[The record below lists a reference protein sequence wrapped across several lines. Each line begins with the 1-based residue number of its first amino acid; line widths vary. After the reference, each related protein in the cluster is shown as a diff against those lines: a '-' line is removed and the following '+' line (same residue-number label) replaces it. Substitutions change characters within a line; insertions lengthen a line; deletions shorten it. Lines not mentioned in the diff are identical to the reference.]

1 MMHKTGILHQH
12 PKEKIMA
19 MTRIIIV
26 EDHPVFRTGLK
37 ELIETEK
44 DLHVCGEAD
53 TINKAM
59 RVIEDKQPDLVIVDI
74 TLKGRNGIELIKE
87 LHRDIPHL
95 PVLVLSMHDESLY
108 AERAFRAGA
117 SGYIMKEE
125 TSESIVKAIRMVH
138 AGQKYVS
145 KQFMANVLD
154 KFLSHSPDD
163 TRSPI
168 DRLTHRE
175 LDVFRLL
182 GKGMTTKDIA
192 NQLDLSAKTIG
203 TYRERIKVKLDLQNA
218 SDLIH
223 SAVRWLEKGGM

>member
-1 MMHKTGILHQH
+1 MQLASIAKR
-12 PKEKIMA
+12 EKMA
-19 MTRIIIV
+19 TTRIVIV

-44 DLHVCGEAD
+44 DLLVCGEAD

-59 RVIEDKQPDLVIVDI
+59 KVVEATQPDLVIIDI

-87 LHRDIPHL
+87 LHRDSPQL
-95 PVLVLSMHDESLY
+95 PLLVLSMHDESLY

-125 TSESIVKAIRMVH
+125 TSESIVEAIRLVRG
-138 AGQKYVS
+138 GQKYAS
-145 KQFMANVLD
+145 KRFMANVLN
-154 KFLSHSPDD
+154 KFLSHSPED

-182 GKGMTTKDIA
+182 GKGMTTRDIA
-192 NQLDLSAKTIG
+192 THLDLSAKTIG
-203 TYRERIKVKLDLQNA
+203 TYRERIKVKLNLHNA

-223 SAVRWLEKGGM
+223 SAVRWLEKGEL

>member
-1 MMHKTGILHQH
+1 
-12 PKEKIMA
+12 
-19 MTRIIIV
+19 MTRIVIV
-26 EDHPVFRTGLK
+26 EDHPVFRAGLK

-44 DLHVCGEAD
+44 DLQVCGEAD

-59 RVIEDKQPDLVIVDI
+59 KVIEDKQPDLVIIDI
-74 TLKGRNGIELIKE
+74 TLRGRNGIELIKE
-87 LHRDIPHL
+87 LHRDVPHL
-95 PVLVLSMHDESLY
+95 PLLVLSMHDESLY

-138 AGQKYVS
+138 GGQRYAS
-145 KQFMANVLD
+145 KQFMANVLN
-154 KFLSHSPDD
+154 KFLSHSPED

-182 GKGMTTKDIA
+182 GQGMTTKDIA
-192 NQLDLSAKTIG
+192 THLDLSAKTIG

-218 SDLIH
+218 SDLMH
-223 SAVRWLEKGGM
+223 SAVRWLEKGDL

>member
-1 MMHKTGILHQH
+1 
-12 PKEKIMA
+12 MA

-87 LHRDIPHL
+87 VHRDIPHL

-138 AGQKYVS
+138 AGQKYAS

-154 KFLSHSPDD
+154 KFLNHSPED

-223 SAVRWLEKGGM
+223 SAVRWLEKGEI

>member
-1 MMHKTGILHQH
+1 
-12 PKEKIMA
+12 
-19 MTRIIIV
+19 MTRIVVV

-44 DLHVCGEAD
+44 DLQVCGEAD
-53 TINKAM
+53 STTKGLA
-59 RVIEDKQPDLVIVDI
+59 VIANEKPDLVIVDI

-87 LHRDIPHL
+87 LHRDQPNL
-95 PVLVLSMHDESLY
+95 PILVLSMHEESLY

-125 TSESIVKAIRMVH
+125 TSESIVTAIRTVH
-138 AGQKYVS
+138 SGQKYAS
-145 KQFMANVLD
+145 KQFLAGVLD
-154 KFLSHSPDD
+154 KFLNHAPED

-182 GKGMTTKDIA
+182 GQGMTTRDIA
-192 NQLDLSAKTIG
+192 IHLDLSTKTIG

-218 SDLIH
+218 PDLIH
-223 SAVRWLEKGGM
+223 SAVRWREKGEL

>member
-1 MMHKTGILHQH
+1 MI
-12 PKEKIMA
+12 
-19 MTRIIIV
+19 RIVIV
-26 EDHPVFRTGLK
+26 EDHPVFRSGLK

-44 DLHVCGEAD
+44 DLRVCGEAD
-53 TINKAM
+53 TIAKAIK
-59 RVIEDKQPDLVIVDI
+59 VVENTQPDLVIVDI

-87 LHRDIPHL
+87 LHRDHSSL
-95 PVLVLSMHDESLY
+95 PILVLSMHDESLY
-108 AERAFRAGA
+108 AERAFRSGA

-125 TSESIVKAIRMVH
+125 TSESIVKAVRMVH
-138 AGQKYVS
+138 SGQRYAS
-145 KQFMANVLD
+145 KQFMSNVLN

-163 TRSPI
+163 TRTPI

-182 GKGMTTKDIA
+182 GQGMTTKEIA
-192 NQLDLSAKTIG
+192 IQLDLSVKTIG

-223 SAVRWLEKGGM
+223 SAVRWLEKGVL

>member
-1 MMHKTGILHQH
+1 MIHIV
-12 PKEKIMA
+12 
-19 MTRIIIV
+19 IV
-26 EDHPVFRTGLK
+26 EDHPIFCSGLK

-44 DLHVCGEAD
+44 DLRVCGEAD
-53 TINKAM
+53 NITKALK
-59 RVIEDKQPDLVIVDI
+59 VVGETQPDLVIVDI

-87 LHRDIPHL
+87 LHRDYSTL
-95 PVLVLSMHDESLY
+95 PILVLSMHDESLY
-108 AERAFRAGA
+108 AERAFRSGA

-125 TSESIVKAIRMVH
+125 TSESIVKAVRMVH
-138 AGQKYVS
+138 SGQKYAS
-145 KQFMANVLD
+145 KQFMANVLN
-154 KFLSHSPDD
+154 KFLSHSPED

-182 GKGMTTKDIA
+182 GQGMTTKDIA
-192 NQLDLSAKTIG
+192 NNLDLSIKTIG

-223 SAVRWLEKGGM
+223 SAVRWHEKGEL

>member
-1 MMHKTGILHQH
+1 
-12 PKEKIMA
+12 
-19 MTRIIIV
+19 MTRIVIV
-26 EDHPVFRTGLK
+26 EDHPVFRAGLK

-53 TINKAM
+53 TINKAQE
-59 RVIEDKQPDLVIVDI
+59 IIKEKQPDLVIIDI
-74 TLKGRNGIELIKE
+74 TLRGRNGIELIKE
-87 LHRDIPHL
+87 LHRDTPLL
-95 PVLVLSMHDESLY
+95 PLLVLSMHDESLY

-125 TSESIVKAIRMVH
+125 TSESIVKAIRMVYE
-138 AGQKYVS
+138 GQKYAS
-145 KQFMANVLD
+145 KQFLANVLN
-154 KFLSHSPDD
+154 KFLSHSPED

-182 GKGMTTKDIA
+182 GKGMTTKNIA
-192 NQLDLSAKTIG
+192 THLDLSAKTIG
-203 TYRERIKVKLDLQNA
+203 TYRERIKEKLDLQNA

-223 SAVRWLEKGGM
+223 SAVRWLDKGEL

>member
-1 MMHKTGILHQH
+1 
-12 PKEKIMA
+12 

-26 EDHPVFRTGLK
+26 EDHPVFRSGLK

-53 TINKAM
+53 TTTRAM
-59 RVIEDKQPDLVIVDI
+59 AVIAANNPDLVIVDI

-87 LHRDIPHL
+87 LHRDSPEL
-95 PVLVLSMHDESLY
+95 PILVLSMHEESLY

-125 TSESIVKAIRMVH
+125 TSESIIKAIRMVQG
-138 AGQKYVS
+138 GQKYAS
-145 KQFMANVLD
+145 KQFLANVLN
-154 KFLSHSPDD
+154 KFLSHSPND

-182 GKGMTTKDIA
+182 GQGMTTRDIA
-192 NQLDLSAKTIG
+192 THLDLSMKTIG

-223 SAVRWLEKGGM
+223 SAVRWREKGEI

>member
-1 MMHKTGILHQH
+1 
-12 PKEKIMA
+12 
-19 MTRIIIV
+19 MTRIVII

-44 DLHVCGEAD
+44 DLQVCGEAD
-53 TINKAM
+53 STAKGLA
-59 RVIEDKQPDLVIVDI
+59 VIARQKPDLVIVDI

-87 LHRDIPHL
+87 LHRDSPGL
-95 PVLVLSMHDESLY
+95 PILVLSMHDESLY

-117 SGYIMKEE
+117 GGYIMKEE
-125 TSESIVKAIRMVH
+125 TSESIITAIRTVH
-138 AGQKYVS
+138 SGQKYAS
-145 KQFMANVLD
+145 KQFLSGVLN

-182 GKGMTTKDIA
+182 GQGMTTRDIA
-192 NQLDLSAKTIG
+192 QHLDLSTKTIG

-218 SDLIH
+218 PDLIH
-223 SAVRWLEKGGM
+223 SAVRWLEKGEL

>member
-1 MMHKTGILHQH
+1 
-12 PKEKIMA
+12 
-19 MTRIIIV
+19 MTRIVIV
-26 EDHPVFRTGLK
+26 EDHPVFRAGLK

-44 DLHVCGEAD
+44 DLRVCGEAD
-53 TINKAM
+53 TITKAIT
-59 RVIEDKQPDLVIVDI
+59 VINREQPDLVIIDI

-87 LHRDIPHL
+87 LHRDSPNIAL
-95 PVLVLSMHDESLY
+95 LVLSMHDESLY

-117 SGYIMKEE
+117 NGYIMKEE
-125 TSESIVKAIRMVH
+125 TSESIVTAIRTVNK
-138 AGQKYVS
+138 GQKYAS
-145 KQFMANVLD
+145 KQFMANVLN
-154 KFLSHSPDD
+154 KFLSHSPED

-192 NQLDLSAKTIG
+192 NQLDLSVKTIG

-218 SDLIH
+218 SDLMH
-223 SAVRWLEKGGM
+223 SAVRWLEKGEL

>member
-1 MMHKTGILHQH
+1 
-12 PKEKIMA
+12 MA
-19 MTRIIIV
+19 VIRIVIV

-44 DLHVCGEAD
+44 DLNVCGEAD

-59 RVIEDKQPDLVIVDI
+59 KIIEETQPDLVIIDI
-74 TLKGRNGIELIKE
+74 TLRGRNGIELIKE
-87 LHRDIPHL
+87 LHRDSRHL
-95 PVLVLSMHDESLY
+95 PLLVLSMHDESLY

-125 TSESIVKAIRMVH
+125 TSESIVKAIRMVLD
-138 AGQKYVS
+138 GQKYAS
-145 KQFMANVLD
+145 KQFLANVLN
-154 KFLSHSPDD
+154 KFLSHSPEDI
-163 TRSPI
+163 RSPI

-182 GKGMTTKDIA
+182 GKGMTTRDIA
-192 NQLDLSAKTIG
+192 IHLDLSVKTIG
-203 TYRERIKVKLDLQNA
+203 TYRERIKIKLDLQNA

-223 SAVRWLEKGGM
+223 SAVRWLEKGEL

>member
-1 MMHKTGILHQH
+1 
-12 PKEKIMA
+12 
-19 MTRIIIV
+19 MTRIVIV

-53 TINKAM
+53 TINKALI
-59 RVIEDKQPDLVIVDI
+59 VIEKEQPDLVIVDI
-74 TLKGRNGIELIKE
+74 TLRGRNGIELIKD
-87 LHRDIPHL
+87 LHRDSQQL
-95 PVLVLSMHDESLY
+95 PILVLSMHDESLY

-125 TSESIVKAIRMVH
+125 TSESIVKAIRIVNE
-138 AGQKYVS
+138 GQKYAS
-145 KQFMANVLD
+145 KKFMANVLN
-154 KFLSHSPDD
+154 KFLSHSPED

-182 GKGMTTKDIA
+182 GKGMTTKEIA
-192 NQLDLSAKTIG
+192 IHLDLSAKTIG
-203 TYRERIKVKLDLQNA
+203 TYRERIKVKLNLQNA

-223 SAVRWLEKGGM
+223 SAVRWQEKGEL

>member
-1 MMHKTGILHQH
+1 
-12 PKEKIMA
+12 
-19 MTRIIIV
+19 MTRIVIV
-26 EDHPVFRTGLK
+26 EDHPVFRTGLR

-44 DLHVCGEAD
+44 DLQVCGEAD
-53 TINKAM
+53 TINNALK
-59 RVIEDKQPDLVIVDI
+59 VIEETQPDLVIVDI

-87 LHRDIPHL
+87 LHRDAPLL

-117 SGYIMKEE
+117 SGYIMKQE
-125 TSESIVKAIRMVH
+125 TSESIIKAIRMVQG
-138 AGQKYVS
+138 GQKYAS
-145 KQFMANVLD
+145 KQFLANVLN
-154 KFLSHSPDD
+154 KFLGHSPED
-163 TRSPI
+163 TRSTI

-192 NQLDLSAKTIG
+192 AQLDLSAKTIG

-223 SAVRWLEKGGM
+223 SAVRWLEKGEL

>member
-1 MMHKTGILHQH
+1 MHLVSTAQRG
-12 PKEKIMA
+12 KIMA
-19 MTRIIIV
+19 MTRIVIV

-44 DLHVCGEAD
+44 DLRVCGEAE
-53 TINKAM
+53 TINNAI
-59 RVIEDKQPDLVIVDI
+59 RIIEEKQPDLVIVDI

-87 LHRDIPHL
+87 LHRDSPQL

-138 AGQKYVS
+138 GGQKYAS
-145 KQFMANVLD
+145 KQFLGNVLN

-192 NQLDLSAKTIG
+192 NHLDLSVKTIG

-223 SAVRWLEKGGM
+223 SAVRWLEKGEL

>member
-1 MMHKTGILHQH
+1 
-12 PKEKIMA
+12 
-19 MTRIIIV
+19 MTRIVIV
-26 EDHPVFRTGLK
+26 EDHPVFRAGLK

-44 DLHVCGEAD
+44 ELHVCGEAD
-53 TINKAM
+53 TIAKAV
-59 RVIEDKQPDLVIVDI
+59 VIIEKKQPDLVIVDI
-74 TLKGRNGIELIKE
+74 TLKGRSGIELIKE
-87 LHRDIPHL
+87 LHRDSPQL
-95 PVLVLSMHDESLY
+95 PILVLSMHDESLY

-125 TSESIVKAIRMVH
+125 TSDSIIKAIHMVH
-138 AGQKYVS
+138 GGQKYAS
-145 KQFMANVLD
+145 KQFMANVFD

-182 GKGMTTKDIA
+182 GQGMTTKDIA
-192 NQLDLSAKTIG
+192 DNLDLSAKTIG
-203 TYRERIKVKLDLQNA
+203 TYRERIKVKLNLQNA

-223 SAVRWLEKGGM
+223 SAVRWLAKGL

>member
-1 MMHKTGILHQH
+1 
-12 PKEKIMA
+12 
-19 MTRIIIV
+19 MTRIVIV
-26 EDHPVFRTGLK
+26 EDHPVFRAGLK

-53 TINKAM
+53 TITKALE
-59 RVIEDKQPDLVIVDI
+59 VITAKQPDLVIIDI
-74 TLKGRNGIELIKE
+74 TLRGRNGIELVKE
-87 LHRDIPHL
+87 LHRDTPLL
-95 PVLVLSMHDESLY
+95 PLLVLSMHDESLY

-138 AGQKYVS
+138 GGQKYAS
-145 KQFMANVLD
+145 KQFLANVLN
-154 KFLSHSPDD
+154 KFLSHSPED

-182 GKGMTTKDIA
+182 GTGMTTKNIA
-192 NQLDLSAKTIG
+192 THLDLSAKTIG
-203 TYRERIKVKLDLQNA
+203 TYRERIKEKLDLQNA

-223 SAVRWLEKGGM
+223 SAVRWLEKGEL